1 MFYECIII
9 FFLPQPWLKFV
20 FSFVLQTQW
29 NTSQPEMGLFSTT
42 VSNFFSHFSSK
53 LNHWSLLSILL
64 WTNFGRK
71 IRKEICSSQ
80 FFLFFLAARKQFVFN
95 SVNWLVTK
103 IIPVLFFRR
112 YFLSTKWNI
121 GLWQWCSA
129 DWWWNSNL
137 RFVLTTCSIMA
148 CKLKEK
154 ENTFYIWLPICCKC
168 DTVT

>member
-103 IIPVLFFRR
+103 IIPVLFFSIVTFCRR
-112 YFLSTKWNI
+112 KETLVCDNGAPLTGDEI
-121 GLWQWCSA
+121 QI
-129 DWWWNSNL
+129 
-137 RFVLTTCSIMA
+137 FVLFSRRA
-148 CKLKEK
+148 
-154 ENTFYIWLPICCKC
+154 
-168 DTVT
+168 V